1 MWRLVQADYLNCPEP
16 LRLFDWPAMSP
27 RKFLAKWLIVLLSF
41 LGVAANGAGTWT
53 PITPAPSSIGLM
65 LLLSDGTVM
74 ANNGNS
80 TSWYRLTPDS
90 AGHYVNGT
98 WSTLQPMHDS
108 RLYYSSQVLK
118 DGRVFVAGGEYG
130 TGYRTGESYNP
141 LTNKWTMAPPIA
153 SNPGIS
159 DACSEILPDG
169 RVLIAPVSPS
179 LTTVIWDPATNTWAT
194 GPAILGNQNEAV
206 WVKLPD
212 DSLLTVNIGSTSSER
227 YIPSLNQW
235 VADAT
240 VPVSLYDPYGFE
252 AGGGFMLPNGKA
264 FFLGSLGHT
273 AIYTPSGTNS
283 PGAWVAGPDLPNATG
298 TPDAPAVML
307 SNGKILCAVSPVP
320 TSANHFPSPTTFY
333 EYDYVTNTFAAAP
346 TPASG
351 TNHPTY
357 YGTMLCL
364 PDGTALYSD
373 FNSQVYSYQPD
384 GVPLAAGK
392 PVITTVTQNA
402 DGTFHI
408 VGTQLNGISEGSS
421 YGDDNQN
428 NSNYP
433 IVRLTSG
440 GGTVYRARTFN
451 WSRTSVQ
458 TGATPVSTEFAVPQ
472 TIPSGNYSLTAIAN
486 GIASDPVAFSFTPIL
501 VSVPAS
507 ATEGG
512 ATVNGTVTLPTAP
525 VSDTTVSLSSSDTSR
540 ATVPASVTVLA
551 GQTTA
556 NFTITPQNDA
566 LLNGAKS
573 VGISA
578 SAATYQTGISY
589 LNILDDDSAVLA
601 ITPSGSTSFSGVFGG
616 PFTPTSAT
624 YTLTN
629 TGNTTLSWKEAQS
642 SAAWLSVTPT
652 SGTLAP
658 GANTTMTLTLT
669 ASANTTAVGSYS
681 ATLTFNNTT
690 TGDGNTSRTVNFTVS
705 GSPVMS
711 VTAGSLDSNGPVGGT
726 FTPSSTT
733 FTISNS
739 GSGPLSWTAAKTATW
754 LTLSTSSGTVNPG
767 LTTTVTASINTN
779 ANALAQGSY
788 ADTITFTNSTNGT
801 GNTTRGAT
809 LLVQSKPF
817 TYNLTADPGWTR
829 QGEWAWGTPVGG
841 GGGSGT
847 FADPTAGF
855 TGTKVF
861 GVNLSGNYSTTP
873 GGPFY
878 LTLGPIN
885 LTGDVASKLR
895 FRRWLNTDFQPFA
908 SATVEVSNNGTTW
921 TTVWDNGTT
930 AATTDSAWQLVQ
942 YDISAVADNKPAV
955 YIRWSYQIAASAT
968 AMSGWNIDDVDVIA
982 STGITTPTATPQTVA
997 VGFGTAASVT
1007 LAGVDTNTPVS
1018 PLTFAVAANPAHG
1031 TLSGTAPN
1039 VSFTPAIGYHGA
1051 DTFTFTCTNGYNLT
1065 SAPATVTLNVATG
1078 TPVADSQLVSVPTNT
1093 ATAFTLTAS
1102 DPDVPVLPLTFN
1114 VTSSP
1119 AHGTLSGTAPNLTF
1133 TPTPG
1138 YLGADSFTFTVNN
1151 GTNTSVVGTISLN
1164 IGIVAVA
1171 EQVVTSTLIAGNSP
1185 RGRLVI
1191 APDGNFY
1198 GTTLTGGSS
1207 GQGAIFK
1214 MTTAGVMT
1222 TLVNFYGANGAQPQ
1236 GGLALASDGF
1246 LYGTT
1251 TSGGANNLGT
1261 IFRVSTSGALTTLV
1275 HCTTLT
1281 GTTPRAALIQGADGS
1296 LYGSTTAGGTG
1307 ASGTIFKMTT
1317 AGAFTLLVNLTGI
1330 VSTAYGSNV
1339 QAAMIQGLDGNFY
1352 GACGSGGAAAFG
1364 TIFKMTP
1371 AGAFTTL
1378 VSFTGT
1384 TGAALGSN
1392 PLGALAQASD
1402 STLYGTTSASGTGGN
1417 GTIFS
1422 CTTAGALTTL
1432 QNFTGSSGLVPG
1444 GSCQGPLAFGA
1455 DGLLYG
1461 VTVGGGSLSA
1471 GVLFKVT
1478 TTGAFTAI
1486 RSLSA
1491 TTDGSFP
1498 YGGLVSASDGN
1509 FYGTTSG
1516 TVFAVPLQFSG
1527 GFFRLAP
1534 STSTFTMLSTFPIAP
1549 PTYRSLVKHSD
1560 GNFYGVTVAG
1570 GSNSTGSAF
1579 KLTPAGALTTLATFN
1594 VTNGG
1599 EPNSLFEGTDGNLY
1613 GTCQR
1618 GTSSNAGAI
1627 FKLTTTGTLTTL
1639 TSLTSSTQGSGPLEA
1654 LTAGGDGNY
1663 YGTCSS
1669 GGTSNWGTVFKVTP
1683 SGTFTTLA
1691 LFNNTT
1697 VSATQPLGNAPQTRL
1712 VLAGDGNLYGTTN
1725 TGGTGGFGTV
1735 FRVNVAGGTVTSLVS
1750 FTGTSGAAVGSTPG
1764 TNLLLA
1770 SDGNLYGTTTGGGA
1784 SSAGTIYSI
1793 TTGGVFTSLGSF
1805 TGTAGTMP
1813 GQTPSSN
1820 LVQGADGNLY
1830 GTTAIGGALS
1840 AGTAYRCTLAGAFTS
1855 LTAFTGT
1862 AGTLPGSVPQATIR
1876 QSADGWFYGAT
1887 ISGGFYNL
1895 GTIYRFHP
1903 SGAAQSLFTFGL
1915 AADGGSQSQTNV
1927 TFIPRACQFVVG
1939 NDGYLWGG
1947 NGSTV
1952 FRIHQQPAPQ
1962 SIAATAITPATATLS
1977 ASVIPNQDAAVV
1989 YYQYGVTTN
1998 YGSQTSSQNL
2008 AAGSSPIAVNA
2019 AISGLQSGIVYHFR
2033 LVTVTSQGTFYS
2045 ADQIFATPG
2054 APLVIT
2060 GSFVAAGKTGF
2071 SCDGLLNP
2079 LGDTTLYWF
2088 EYGDKAGNYEHQTAP
2103 VNAGSGEPIG
2113 PGSSGEDPQN
2123 ASNGIAWVPVRATIN
2138 LLAPGEVH
2146 FRLVASNGYGITYG
2160 EDQMLDLLPASANV
2174 VEPTVLYTSTGT
2186 APQAPLFLGNDG
2198 YLYGTTNTGG
2208 TAAFGTAFRISGG
2221 GTLTTLANFYSNLN
2235 GGNDP
2240 SNVQGALAQGPD
2252 GNFYGTASGGGI
2264 GNGSI
2269 FKMTPAGVVTTLV
2282 SLSSVSGLFL
2292 GANPQAGLT
2301 VGADGALYGTAQFG
2315 GNSNFGTVFKVTT
2328 GGGYTTLAQFSGTTG
2343 TVLGSSPRCTLVLA
2357 GDGNF
2362 YGTTNGGGTAGLGTI
2377 FKMTPAGALTTLV
2390 QFTGI
2395 TGAAQG
2401 SAPNGSLV
2409 LGSDGNF
2416 YGTTSTGGANN
2427 LGTAFAMTPS
2437 GVLTTLAHFS
2447 GTVAPALGSSPKGS
2461 LVQGLDG
2468 AFYGTTAAGGL
2479 GGGFGTVFKVTPAGV
2494 LTTIVSFTGS
2504 TGSAPAATPNGSLVA
2519 LADGSFYGTASAGGI
2534 NNQGAIFKV
2543 SADGIVSVLLN
2554 CTAAPVVSRL
2564 TQGAGG
2570 TLFGTTTGA
2579 GGANGWGTAFSL
2591 TPTESPLT
2599 LATLPPTSGTT
2610 AIASRGGFMLAA
2622 NGELWATSVSGGAGN
2637 SGSVFKMTPGGALS
2651 TVFSFTGTTGTNPG
2665 SAPQGALILG
2675 PDGNHW
2681 GTTQTGGTSG
2691 SGTVFKVTPAGVE
2704 TVVVSFTGTSG
2715 AFLGTGPQAALTL
2728 GTDGNFYGT
2737 TNSGGSAGGFGTIF
2751 KVTPAGVLTT
2761 LVNFTGPSGA
2771 NPGNAPQG
2779 PMVQGADGNFY
2790 GTTSA
2795 GGVNGIGSVL
2805 KMTPAGVLTQ
2815 LASFTGNTGN
2825 MPGTSPFIG
2834 VVPGGD
2840 GHFYGTTNTGG
2851 TYGFGTIFRV
2861 ASDGSV
2867 ASLYSFT
2874 GRDDG
2879 MQPRNGGLVL
2889 AADGRLHGGNSTG
2902 IFRLNLPPVPL
2913 AAPATNVLAA
2923 TATLNGSITPEA
2935 FGGTMWFEYGPST
2948 SYGQTTAIQNFTPGA
2963 VAVPVSAAVG
2973 GLQPLLT
2980 YHCRLVATCAQGV
2993 FAGPDVTF
3001 STPTNVTFNTL
3012 TDVPVTVDG
3021 FTASGIT
3028 LNVGLGFAPTP
3039 GAVLTLVNNTGVNP
3053 VTGTFNGLPNGGTFT
3068 ATFNSVTYLFQI
3080 NYGGGDG
3087 NDITLTRVD
3096 QAITFPAI
3104 AQKSA
3109 TDVPFALTATA
3120 TSGLT
3125 VGYQIVAG
3133 ATVASVS
3140 GSTITLSGTTGIVT
3154 VKATQ
3159 PGNGTT
3165 IGAAQPVWQT
3175 FAVVAAGSGFVQLTS
3190 GKTNDFVL
3198 GIRADGTLWGWGT
3211 NGSSNLGDGT
3221 TTTRRTPVQIGTA
3234 TNWSSVSAG
3243 GSHGVA
3249 LRADGTMWA
3258 WGLNTSGQI
3267 GNSNTTT
3274 QSSPIPIG
3282 TLAQLGVTKTWVSA
3296 TAGANHSAAI
3306 ASDGTLWAWGS
3317 NSSGQIGQG
3326 TTDALAHSTPVQIGA
3341 VTVWQTAAGA
3351 LSAGGDFT
3359 LALQTDGRLY
3369 AWGTNGN
3376 GQIGDASTTTR
3387 STPTVIGTATTWSRL
3402 APGSSFSA
3410 ALRTDGTLW
3419 TWGLN
3424 SSSQIGDGSLVQRTA
3439 PAQVGTDTNWQS
3451 LTAGA
3456 SHVIARRTDSTL
3468 WSWGLNSSG
3477 QLGQGFADGS
3487 ARGNVPTQIGSD
3499 TNWAI
3504 AAGGAAVSLATKSDG
3519 TLYAWGTI
3527 SNGQQGVLPRI
3538 PLPLAP
3544 SLGPIPSVTAGN
3556 VNDVVMR
3563 PDGSFLAWGSN
3574 SSGQLALGVAD
3585 SAPHPVPV
3593 NFATGAQW
3601 TSMAMG
3607 NGTTIAVRADGTLWG
3622 SGFNSTSQIGD
3633 GTTVNRPSFVQI
3645 GTDTDWRS
3653 ASTGNGHTLAIKTD
3667 GTLWAWGNNSSSQL
3681 GDGTAISRSTPI
3693 KIGTDTNWRSVLATN
3708 GTFSIA
3714 QKTDG
3719 TLWTWGSNGNGQLGD
3734 GSTTTR
3740 TRPVQVG
3747 TDTDW
3752 KSFAAGSTH
3761 VIALKNNGTLW
3772 GWGLNSS
3779 GQIGDGT
3786 TTQRTSPVQA
3796 GSATNWSSI
3805 AAGPAH
3811 SFGVRSN
3818 GTLWSWGNNTSGQLA
3833 DGTFT
3838 SPRTTITQVGT
3849 STGWLALPSASLSTA
3864 SHLLVMAA
3872 DRSLW
3877 TCGLSAS
3884 GQTGFAGRNLF
3895 VPELAVPGLSSPQT
3909 LTFTAPATVPVGN
3922 TITLGATSS
3931 SGLPA
3936 SYLVTGPA
3944 VRNGEQ
3950 LTVTGTGLVTVI
3962 AYQPGDSYW
3971 QSSDIR
3977 HALIN
3982 APAPAVTTLAATN
3995 VGTTTA
4001 TLNATINP
4009 NGNAT
4014 TVQFQIGGTT
4024 GYGSNFAVTLA
4035 NDRDVFAQGATINLA
4050 GLVPGTTY
4058 HFRAT
4063 AANGSGSTYGLDL
4076 TFTTISSNA
4085 DLSALTLS
4093 AGTLSPTFASGT
4105 TSYTASVSNATGS
4118 VTLTPV
4124 AAESHAI
4131 IAISGSGSTAIPLTI
4146 GLNNVTIQV
4155 TAQDTVTVKTYTLQI
4170 KRRTL
4175 YEDWA
4180 VSNGVNGPNSG
4191 AAQDFDADGILN
4203 VTEWAFGTNP
4213 AQNSIGV
4220 IAAAGGV
4227 VTARGGPKVIG
4238 LPGAPLAMFGR
4249 RMNYVAEGLTYAVEF
4264 TANLSFWET
4273 STATPIA
4280 VGNDGEIEAVT
4291 IPFPALVNG
4300 EPTRYFRV
4308 KITAP

>member
-1 MWRLVQADYLNCPEP
+1 MTFPQKRSV
-16 LRLFDWPAMSP
+16 
-27 RKFLAKWLIVLLSF
+27 KWLILFLL
-41 LGVAANGAGTWT
+41 LAGVTARGAGTWT
-53 PITPAPSSIGLM
+53 PLTTTAPGGIGLM

-74 ANNGNS
+74 ANNGN
-80 TSWYRLTPDS
+80 TMSWYRLTPDS

-130 TGYRTGESYNP
+130 TGYRTGESYDP
-141 LTNKWTMAPPIA
+141 LTNKWTMAPPIS

-169 RVLIAPVSPS
+169 RVLIAPVSASPFLS
-179 LTTVIWDPATNTWAT
+179 TVIWDPVTNTWAT
-194 GPAILGNQNEAV
+194 GPSVRGNQNEAV

-212 DSLLTVNIGSTSSER
+212 DSLLTVDIGTTSSER

-240 VPVSLYDPYGFE
+240 VPVALYDPYGFE

-264 FFLGSLGHT
+264 FFLGSTGHT

-283 PGAWVAGPDLPNATG
+283 PGSWIAGPDLPNATG
-298 TPDAPAVML
+298 TPDAPSVML
-307 SNGKILCAVSPVP
+307 SNGKILCAVSPIP

-333 EYDYVTNTFAAAP
+333 EYDYVTNTFSAAP

-351 TNHPTY
+351 TNHPSY

-364 PDGTALYSD
+364 PDGTALYAD
-373 FNSQVYSYQPD
+373 FGSQVYSYQPD

-428 NSNYP
+428 NTNYP

-440 GGTVYRARTFN
+440 GGTVYRPRTFN

-458 TGATPVSTEFAVPQ
+458 TGATPVSTEFSVPQ
-472 TIPSGNYSLTAIAN
+472 TIPSGSYSLRVIAN

-512 ATVNGTVTLPTAP
+512 ATVNGAVTLPTAT
-525 VSDTTVSLSSSDTSR
+525 VADTTVSLSSGDTSR

-578 SAATYQTGISY
+578 AAATYQTGISY
-589 LNILDDDSAVLA
+589 INILDDDSAVLA

-629 TGNTTLSWKEAQS
+629 NGNTTLSWTEAKS
-642 SAAWLSVTPT
+642 SSAWLSVTPT

-669 ASANTTAVGSYS
+669 TSANTTAVGSYS

-690 TGDGNTSRTVNFTVS
+690 TGDGNTTRTVNFTVS
-705 GSPVMS
+705 GAPVMS

-733 FTISNS
+733 FTITNS
-739 GSGPLSWTAAKTATW
+739 GSGPLAWTAAKTATW
-754 LTLSTSSGTVNPG
+754 LTLSSSSGTVNPG

-779 ANALAQGSY
+779 ANSLAQGSY
-788 ADTITFTNSTNGT
+788 ADTITFTNTTNGT

-817 TYNLTADPGWTR
+817 TYNLTTDPGWTK
-829 QGEWAWGTPVGG
+829 QGEWAWGTPTGG
-841 GGGSGT
+841 GGSSGT

-908 SATVEVSNNGTTW
+908 TATVEVSNNGSTW
-921 TTVWDNGTT
+921 TTVWDNGGI

-955 YIRWSYQIAASAT
+955 YIRWGYQVGASAT

-997 VGFGTAASVT
+997 VAFGTATPVT

-1018 PLTFAVAANPAHG
+1018 PLTFSVATAPAHG

-1039 VSFTPAIGYHGA
+1039 VTYTPAIGYHGA
-1051 DTFTFTCTNGYNLT
+1051 DTFTFTCTNGYNIT
-1065 SAPATVTLNVATG
+1065 SAPATVSLNVATG
-1078 TPVADSQLVSVPTNT
+1078 VPVADSQLVSVPTNT
-1093 ATAFTLTAS
+1093 ATAFTLTGS
-1102 DPDVPVLPLTFN
+1102 DPNVPVLPLTFN

-1119 AHGTLSGTAPNLTF
+1119 AHGALSGTAPNLTF
-1133 TPTPG
+1133 TPTNG
-1138 YLGADSFTFTVNN
+1138 YIGADSFTFTVNN
-1151 GTNTSVVGTISLN
+1151 GTNTSAAGTVSPN
-1164 IGIVAVA
+1164 IGIVSVA
-1171 EQVVTSTLIAGNSP
+1171 EQVVTSTLIGGNNP
-1185 RGRLVI
+1185 RSRLVL

-1198 GTTLTGGSS
+1198 GTTLNGGSS

-1214 MTTAGVMT
+1214 MTTAGAMT

-1236 GGLALASDGF
+1236 GGLTVASDGF

-1251 TSGGANNLGT
+1251 TLGGANNLGT

-1281 GTTPRAALIQGADGS
+1281 GTAPKAALIQGTDSS

-1307 ASGTIFKMTT
+1307 SNGTIFKMTT
-1317 AGAFTLLVNLTGI
+1317 AGALTVLVNLTGAT
-1330 VSTAYGSNV
+1330 STAYGSNV

-1352 GACGSGGAAAFG
+1352 GTCGGGGAGTFG
-1364 TIFKMTP
+1364 TVFKMTP
-1371 AGAFTTL
+1371 AGVFTTL

-1384 TGAALGSN
+1384 TGAALGST
-1392 PLGALAQASD
+1392 PLGALVQGSD
-1402 STLYGTTSASGTGGN
+1402 GTLYGTTSTSGTSAN

-1422 CTTAGALTTL
+1422 CTTAGVLTTL
-1432 QNFTGSSGLVPG
+1432 QNFTGSTGAVLG
-1444 GSCQGPLAFGA
+1444 GNCQGPLAFGS

-1461 VTVGGGSLSA
+1461 NTVGGPTSGS
-1471 GVLFKVT
+1471 LFKVT
-1478 TTGAFTAI
+1478 TTGTFTSI
-1486 RSLSA
+1486 RSLTS
-1491 TTDGSFP
+1491 TTDGSAP
-1498 YGGLVSASDGN
+1498 YGGMVLAADGN
-1509 FYGTTSG
+1509 FYGTTSS
-1516 TVFAVPLQFSG
+1516 TVFGSTQHFVG
-1527 GFFRLAP
+1527 TFFRLVP
-1534 STSTFTMLSTFPIAP
+1534 GTSTFSVPAIFPVAP
-1549 PTYRSLVKHSD
+1549 PTYRSLLKHSD
-1560 GNFYGVTVAG
+1560 GNFYGVAVVG
-1570 GSNSTGSAF
+1570 GSNSTGTAF
-1579 KLTPAGALTTLATFN
+1579 KLTPAGVLTTLATFN
-1594 VTNGG
+1594 VTNGA
-1599 EPNSLFEGTDGNLY
+1599 EPNSLIEGTDGNLY
-1613 GTCQR
+1613 GIAQR
-1618 GTSSNAGAI
+1618 GGTGSVGTI
-1627 FKLTTTGTLTTL
+1627 FKLTTSGTLTTL
-1639 TSLTSSTQGSGPLEA
+1639 TNLSSTTQGSNPLES
-1654 LTAGGDGNY
+1654 LTTGGDGNY
-1663 YGTCSS
+1663 YGVCST
-1669 GGTSNWGTVFKVTP
+1669 GGTSSWGTVFKVTP
-1683 SGTFTTLA
+1683 TGTFTTLA
-1691 LFNNTT
+1691 LFNNLTAG
-1697 VSATQPLGNAPQTRL
+1697 SATQPVGNSPQTRL

-1725 TGGTGGFGTV
+1725 SGGTGGFGTI
-1735 FRVNVAGGTVTSLVS
+1735 FRVNVSTGAVTSLVS
-1750 FTGTSGAAVGSTPG
+1750 FTGTSGAAVGTTPSA
-1764 TNLLLA
+1764 NLLLA
-1770 SDGNLYGTTTGGGA
+1770 SDGNLYGTTNTGGAGNF
-1784 SSAGTIYSI
+1784 GTIYSI

-1805 TGTAGTMP
+1805 TGTAGAMP
-1813 GQTPSSN
+1813 GSSPLSN

-1830 GTTAIGGALS
+1830 GTTNTGGAGNF
-1840 AGTAYRCTLAGAFTS
+1840 GTAYRCTLAGAFTS
-1855 LTAFTGT
+1855 VATFTGT
-1862 AGTLPGSVPQATIR
+1862 AGALPGSLPQAMIR
-1876 QSADGWFYGAT
+1876 QAADGWFYGT
-1887 ISGGFYNL
+1887 TNTGGFYNL

-1903 SGAAQSLFTFGL
+1903 SGAAQSLFTFGTS
-1915 AADGGSQSQTNV
+1915 ADGGSQSQLSAN
-1927 TFIPRACQFVVG
+1927 FISRACQFVVG

-1952 FRIHQQPAPQ
+1952 FRIHQQPAVQ
-1962 SIAATAITPATATLS
+1962 SIAATSITPTGATLG
-1977 ASVIPNQDAAVV
+1977 ASVVPNQDAAVV

-2008 AAGSSPIAVNA
+2008 PAGSSPVAVNA
-2019 AISGLQSGIVYHFR
+2019 ALTGLQSGVVYHFR

-2045 ADQIFATPG
+2045 ADQTFATPG

-2088 EYGDKAGNYEHQTAP
+2088 EYGDEPGYYEHQTAP

-2113 PGSSGEDPQN
+2113 PGIGEDDPQN
-2123 ASNGIAWVPVRATIN
+2123 ASNGIAWLPVRATIN

-2146 FRLVASNGYGITYG
+2146 FRLVASNSYGISYG
-2160 EDQMLDLLPASANV
+2160 EDQTVNLLPASTNV
-2174 VEPTVLYTSTGT
+2174 VEPTVLYVSTGT
-2186 APQAPLFLGNDG
+2186 APQAPLYLGNDG
-2198 YLYGTTNTGG
+2198 YLYGTMNTGG
-2208 TAAFGTAFRISGG
+2208 TAAFGTAFRISAG

-2240 SNVQGALAQGPD
+2240 SNVQGSLVQGPD
-2252 GNFYGTASGGGI
+2252 GNFYGTASGGGT

-2269 FKMTPAGVVTTLV
+2269 FKMTPAGVVTTIV
-2282 SLSSVSGLFL
+2282 SLTSNSGLFL

-2301 VGADGALYGTAQFG
+2301 VGADGALYGTTQSG
-2315 GNSNFGTVFKVTT
+2315 GTANFGTVFKVTT
-2328 GGGYTTLAQFSGTTG
+2328 TGTFTTLAQFSGTTG
-2343 TVLGSSPRCTLVLA
+2343 SVLGSSPRCTLVLA
-2357 GDGNF
+2357 SDGNF

-2377 FKMTPAGALTTLV
+2377 FKMTPAGAVTTLV

-2395 TGAAQG
+2395 TGAALG

-2416 YGTTSTGGANN
+2416 YGTTSTGGTNN
-2427 LGTAFAMTPS
+2427 LGTVFMMTPAGS
-2437 GVLTTLAHFS
+2437 LTTLVHFS
-2447 GTVAPALGSSPKGS
+2447 GTVAPALGSAPKGS
-2461 LVQGLDG
+2461 LAQGLDG
-2468 AFYGTTAAGGL
+2468 SFYGTTTTGGL

-2494 LTTIVSFTGS
+2494 LTTIASFTGS
-2504 TGSAPAATPNGSLVA
+2504 TGSAPAATPNGSLVT
-2519 LADGSFYGTASAGGI
+2519 LADGSFYGTASSGGI
-2534 NNQGAIFKV
+2534 NNQGAIFKIT
-2543 SADGIVSVLLN
+2543 SDGLVSVLMN
-2554 CTAAPVVSRL
+2554 CTAAPVVSKL

-2570 TLFGTTTGA
+2570 TLYGMTTGA

-2610 AIASRGGFMLAA
+2610 AIASRGGFMVAA
-2622 NGELWATSVSGGAGN
+2622 NGDLWATSVSGGAGN
-2637 SGSVFKMTPGGALS
+2637 FGSVFKMTPGGTLS
-2651 TVFSFTGTTGTNPG
+2651 TVFSFTNTTGTNPG
-2665 SAPQGALILG
+2665 SSPQGALVLG

-2681 GTTQTGGTSG
+2681 GTTQGGGSG
-2691 SGTVFKVTPAGVE
+2691 SSGTIFKVTPAGVE
-2704 TVVVSFTGTSG
+2704 TVVVNFTGTTG
-2715 AFLGTGPQAALTL
+2715 AFLGTGPQTALTL
-2728 GTDGNFYGT
+2728 GADGNFYGT

-2751 KVTPAGVLTT
+2751 KVTTGGTFTT
-2761 LVNFTGPSGA
+2761 LVNFTGYSGA

-2790 GTTSA
+2790 GTTSG
-2795 GGVNGIGSVL
+2795 GGVSGIGSIF

-2815 LASFTGNTGN
+2815 LASFTGNTGS
-2825 MPGTSPFIG
+2825 MQGTSPFIG
-2834 VVPGGD
+2834 VVSGGD

-2874 GRDDG
+2874 GRNDG
-2879 MQPRNGGLVL
+2879 IQPRNGGLVL
-2889 AADGRLHGGNSTG
+2889 GADGRLHGGNSAG

-2923 TATLNGSITPEA
+2923 SATISGTITAEA
-2935 FGGTMWFEYGPST
+2935 FSGTMWFEYGPST
-2948 SYGQTTAIQNFTPGA
+2948 AYGQTTAVQNFTPGTS
-2963 VAVPVSAAVG
+2963 AVPVSAAIGV
-2973 GLQPLLT
+2973 QPLLT
-2980 YHCRLVATCAQGV
+2980 VHYRLVASCAQGV
-2993 FAGPDVTF
+2993 FAGPDMTF
-3001 STPTNVTFNTL
+3001 STPSSVTFNAL
-3012 TDVPVTVDG
+3012 TDVPVTVEG

-3028 LNVGLGFAPTP
+3028 LNVGLGFAPAP

-3053 VTGTFNGLPNGGTFT
+3053 VTGTFNGLPNGGTIS
-3068 ATFNSVTYLFQI
+3068 ATFNSATYLFQI
-3080 NYGGGDG
+3080 NYAGGNG

-3104 AQKSA
+3104 ALKSA
-3109 TDVPFALTATA
+3109 TDAPFALTATA
-3120 TSGLT
+3120 TSALP
-3125 VGYQIVAG
+3125 VSYQIVAG
-3133 ATVASVS
+3133 GTVASVA
-3140 GSTITLSGTTGIVT
+3140 GSTVTLSGTTGTVT

-3175 FAVVAAGSGFVQLTS
+3175 FAVVAANSGFVQLS
-3190 GKTNDFVL
+3190 ASKGNDFVL
-3198 GIRADGTLWGWGT
+3198 GIRADGTLWGWGI
-3211 NGSSNLGDGT
+3211 NSSNYLGDGT
-3221 TTTRRTPVQIGTA
+3221 TTLRRTPVQIGTA
-3234 TNWSSVSAG
+3234 TNWSSVSPG
-3243 GSHGVA
+3243 GSHSVA

-3258 WGLNTSGQI
+3258 WGANGSGQV
-3267 GNSNTTT
+3267 GNSATTT
-3274 QSSPIPIG
+3274 QTTTVQIG
-3282 TLAQLGVTKTWVSA
+3282 TLAQLGVTKTWVSV
-3296 TAGANHSAAI
+3296 TAGTNHSVAI

-3317 NSSGQIGQG
+3317 NSSGQLGQG
-3326 TTDALAHSTPVQIGA
+3326 TTDALAHSVPVQIGSL
-3341 VTVWQTAAGA
+3341 TTWQTSASA
-3351 LSAGGDFT
+3351 LGAGGDFT
-3359 LALQTDGRLY
+3359 LALQTTGQLY
-3369 AWGTNGN
+3369 AWGTNAN
-3376 GQIGDASTTTR
+3376 AQLGDATTTTR
-3387 STPTVIGTATTWSRL
+3387 SAPTLIGSATTWSKV

-3424 SSSQIGDGSLVQRTA
+3424 SSGQLGDGSLVQRTS

-3451 LTAGA
+3451 LSAGA
-3456 SHVIARRTDSTL
+3456 TWILARKSDNTL
-3468 WSWGLNSSG
+3468 WSCGANSIG
-3477 QLGQGFADGS
+3477 QIGQGFADVT
-3487 ARGNVPTQIGSD
+3487 ARGNVPTQIGTD
-3499 TNWAI
+3499 ANWI
-3504 AAGGAAVSLATKSDG
+3504 AAAAGSGVSLAVKSDG
-3519 TLYAWGTI
+3519 TLWSWGSYT
-3527 SNGQQGVLPRI
+3527 NGPQGVLPRI
-3538 PLPLAP
+3538 TLPLAP
-3544 SLGPIPSVTAGN
+3544 ALGPVAAVTSGSGN
-3556 VNDVVMR
+3556 TLVTR
-3563 PDGSFLAWGSN
+3563 PDGSLLAWGSN
-3574 SSGQLALGVAD
+3574 SSGQLALGATD
-3585 SAPHPVPV
+3585 TAPHPLPV
-3593 NFATGAQW
+3593 DFADGALW
-3601 TSMAMG
+3601 PGVSVG
-3607 NGTTIAVRADGTLWG
+3607 NASVLAVRADGTLWG
-3622 SGFNSTSQIGD
+3622 CGLNSSSQLGD
-3633 GTTVNRPSFVQI
+3633 GTTVTRPGLVQI
-3645 GTDTDWRS
+3645 GTDTDWQS
-3653 ASTGNGHTLAIKTD
+3653 VSTGNSHTLAIKTD
-3667 GTLWAWGNNSSSQL
+3667 GTLWAWGSNGSSQL
-3681 GDGTAISRSTPI
+3681 GDGSTTTHTTPF
-3693 KIGTDTNWRSVLATN
+3693 KVGTDTNWRTAIATN
-3708 GTFSIA
+3708 GSFSIA
-3714 QKTDG
+3714 LKSDG
-3719 TLWTWGSNGNGQLGD
+3719 TLWTWGLNSNGQLGD

-3747 TDTDW
+3747 TATDW
-3752 KSFAAGSTH
+3752 RSMAAGSSFAL
-3761 VIALKNNGTLW
+3761 ALKTTGTLW

-3779 GQIGDGT
+3779 GQIGDAS
-3786 TTQRTSPVQA
+3786 TTQRNSPVQV
-3796 GSATNWSSI
+3796 GTATNWRSI
-3805 AAGPAH
+3805 ATGQSH
-3811 SFGVRSN
+3811 SCGVKAD
-3818 GTLWSWGNNTSGQLA
+3818 GTLWAWGSNGSAQLGDA
-3833 DGTFT
+3833 TFT
-3838 SPRTTITQVGT
+3838 NRTSPTQVGT
-3849 STGWLALPSASLSTA
+3849 STGWLAVPSASLTSSNHILA
-3864 SHLLVMAA
+3864 LAA

-3877 TCGLSAS
+3877 TCGFGTS

-3895 VPELAVPGLSSPQT
+3895 TPELAVPGLSSPQT
-3909 LTFTAPATVPVGN
+3909 LTFTAPATVAIGN

-3936 SYLVTGPA
+3936 NYLVTGPA
-3944 VRNGEQ
+3944 VRSGEQ
-3950 LTVTGTGLVTVI
+3950 LTVTGPGLVTVI

-3982 APAPAVTTLAATN
+3982 APAPSVITLAATAI
-3995 VGTTTA
+3995 GTTSVTV
-4001 TLNATINP
+4001 NATINP

-4014 TVQFQIGGTT
+4014 TAQFQSGLTTAYGTNT
-4024 GYGSNFAVTLA
+4024 AVALG
-4035 NDRDVFAQGATINLA
+4035 NDRDTITQTATTTIT
-4050 GLVPGTTY
+4050 GLIPGMTY

-4063 AANGSGSTYGLDL
+4063 ATNSIGTTNGADL
-4076 TFTTISSNA
+4076 TFTTISTNA
-4085 DLSALTLS
+4085 DLSALTIS
-4093 AGTLSPTFASGT
+4093 SGTLTPAFLSGT
-4105 TSYTASVSNATGS
+4105 TGYTASVSNSNASITVIPTAAHGAA
-4118 VTLTPV
+4118 TLTMNGAPV
-4124 AAESHAI
+4124 V
-4131 IAISGSGSTAIPLTI
+4131 SGVGGVFNL
-4146 GLNNVTIQV
+4146 GLGANQI
-4155 TAQDTVTVKTYTLQI
+4155 DTVTMAEDGTTSKTYSVVITRQ
-4170 KRRTL
+4170 T
-4175 YEDWA
+4175 A
-4180 VSNGVNGPNSG
+4180 VETWRQTWFGTANNSG
-4191 AAQDFDADGILN
+4191 DAADNADPYHKGIQNLAVFAFFGPTQD
-4203 VTEWAFGTNP
+4203 P
-4213 AQNSIGV
+4213 AQALIRLLPQSQKIGGNLV
-4220 IAAAGGV
+4220 MSFNQPANVSGIAYGAEWSPTMTPGSWLTVGDSGTGGV
-4227 VTARGGPKVIG
+4227 HTFSVPIG
-4238 LPGAPLAMFGR
+4238 SNIQMFMR
-4249 RMNYVAEGLTYAVEF
+4249 LT
-4264 TANLSFWET
+4264 
-4273 STATPIA
+4273 I
-4280 VGNDGEIEAVT
+4280 
-4291 IPFPALVNG
+4291 
-4300 EPTRYFRV
+4300 TR
-4308 KITAP
+4308 P